1 MCDKFIYNSGG
12 SIMRLRKDVEG
23 MQEEEILLVAQ
34 VSDALAHPAR
44 IKIYQYIMQCNKE
57 RTPVCNKDVVAA
69 FDYSQ
74 ATISQ
79 HIKKLVQ
86 ADLIQAQKKDKFSYY
101 YANIGILMKYLNAT
115 KKFSTFQA

>member
-1 MCDKFIYNSGG
+1 
-12 SIMRLRKDVEG
+12 MRLRKDPGE
-23 MQEEEILLVAQ
+23 MLEEEIMLIAK

-44 IKIYQYIMQCNKE
+44 IKIFRFILKSNSE
-57 RTPVCNKDVVAA
+57 LVSVCNKDVVAN

-86 ADLIQAQKKDKFSYY
+86 AGLVQVKKKDTYSIYF
-101 YANIGILMKYLNAT
+101 ANIGMLSKYLDAT
-115 KKFSTFQA
+115 KKFQ